1 LTNDVNLEVFH
12 QVWLAAADSW
22 PVGNHTV
29 FETIIQNL
37 PRYSDAWCDAR
48 SYVSSLKFSSRFRD
62 ELEQLLRWR
71 RDVRHFRQEPVD
83 SLLLETL
90 LSLAMLSPSVGFSQ
104 PWRWVI
110 VNDPARRS
118 AVLANFCSANERA
131 AAQYDDKRAATYR
144 ELKLAGLREAPVH
157 IAVFAD
163 TAANTGHGLGRQ
175 TMPETLI
182 WSVVMAVHSLWLAAR
197 AEGLGMGWVSIVE
210 PMELQ
215 ETLDVNR
222 SWTLVAYLC
231 VGWPEDESE
240 TPLLEAAA
248 WDKRLPKEEL
258 VLKR

>member
-1 LTNDVNLEVFH
+1 
-12 QVWLAAADSW
+12 
-22 PVGNHTV
+22 
-29 FETIIQNL
+29 
-37 PRYSDAWCDAR
+37 
-48 SYVSSLKFSSRFRD
+48 
-62 ELEQLLRWR
+62 
-71 RDVRHFRQEPVD
+71 
-83 SLLLETL
+83 
-90 LSLAMLSPSVGFSQ
+90 
-104 PWRWVI
+104 
-110 VNDPARRS
+110 
-118 AVLANFCSANERA
+118 
-131 AAQYDDKRAATYR
+131 
-144 ELKLAGLREAPVH
+144 
-157 IAVFAD
+157 
-163 TAANTGHGLGRQ
+163 
-175 TMPETLI
+175 MPETLI